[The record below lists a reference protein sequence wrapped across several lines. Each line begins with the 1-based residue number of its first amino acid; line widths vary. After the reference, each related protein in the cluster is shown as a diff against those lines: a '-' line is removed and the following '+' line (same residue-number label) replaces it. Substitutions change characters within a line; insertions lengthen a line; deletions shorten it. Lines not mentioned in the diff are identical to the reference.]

1 MNHHHLKHSVIKS
14 LFALTLLS
22 GCATAFAAQVVGTV
36 TDLSGFLLVRT
47 TTGTVKILAQQSSVE
62 PGDTLVSEQNTYA
75 RIKFIDNSEI
85 TLRPNSQLTIE
96 KFSYDA
102 ARQES
107 DNASFRLIKGG
118 LRLSSG
124 LIGKRSQDRYALHT
138 EMSTINI
145 REATFIADYVPDE
158 APKRASYRAAS
169 MAALSATDFSANATR
184 SDAPPVFL
192 PLRMLPPLQ
201 LAQNTP
207 STSTPGGLA
216 PGLYVSVID
225 GAINLT
231 NKGGSQNFSAGQFGY
246 TANISKPPIV
256 VPSNPGLR
264 FTPPP
269 AFSSN
274 SGSGGSTG
282 SNKAAAV
289 DCVVR

>member
-1 MNHHHLKHSVIKS
+1 MNHHHLKHSAIKS

-47 TTGTVKILAQQSSVE
+47 TTGAVKILAQQSSVE

-75 RIKFIDNSEI
+75 HIKFIDNSEI
-85 TLRPNSQLTIE
+85 TLRPNSQLRIE
-96 KFSYDA
+96 NFSYDA
-102 ARQES
+102 ARQDS

-138 EMSTINI
+138 ETSTINI
-145 REATFIADYVPDE
+145 REATFIADYVPGD
-158 APKRASYRAAS
+158 APKLASYRAAS
-169 MAALSATDFSANATR
+169 MAALDMPNFSANATR
-184 SDAPPVFL
+184 SDAPLVVM
-192 PLRMLPPLQ
+192 PLHMLPPLH
-201 LAQNTP
+201 LAQNIP
-207 STSTPGGLA
+207 PPASKPGGLA

-231 NKGGSQNFSAGQFGY
+231 NKGGSTNFSAGQFGY
-246 TANISKPPIV
+246 TANINKPPVV
-256 VPSNPGLR
+256 VPANPGLK

-269 AFSSN
+269 TFSSSTN
-274 SGSGGSTG
+274 PHTGNGG
-282 SNKAAAV
+282 KAAAI
-289 DCVVR
+289 DCEVR

>member
-1 MNHHHLKHSVIKS
+1 MNHHHLKHSAIKS

-22 GCATAFAAQVVGTV
+22 GCATAFATQVVGTV

-47 TTGTVKILAQQSSVE
+47 TTGTVKILAQQSRVE
-62 PGDTLVSEQNTYA
+62 SGDTLVSEQGTYA
-75 RIKFIDNSEI
+75 RIKFLDNSEI

-102 ARQES
+102 ARQEN

-118 LRLSSG
+118 LRFSSG

-138 EMSTINI
+138 ETSTINI

-158 APKRASYRAAS
+158 APKLASYRAAS
-169 MAALSATDFSANATR
+169 MAVLNLTDFSVNATR
-184 SDAPPVFL
+184 SDVPLVVM

-201 LAQNTP
+201 LTQITP
-207 STSTPGGLA
+207 SAPKPGGLA

-231 NKGGSQNFSAGQFGY
+231 NKGGSTNFSAGQFGY
-246 TANISKPPIV
+246 TANVTKPPVV
-256 VPSNPGLR
+256 VPTNPGLQ

-269 AFSSN
+269 TFSMSSN
-274 SGSGGSTG
+274 SKTSS
-282 SNKAAAV
+282 SSAAKAV
-289 DCVVR
+289 DCEVR